1 MGFENVFIN
10 KPSQPKEEEN
20 KKNGK
25 LKTAAALGVA
35 AAILAP
41 NVADAANPAIERLKK
56 QRAEKVYT
64 EAGRSAEYKAAMEKK
79 AADSGI
85 LKPGE
90 KITFDRPS
98 NENPT
103 PVPGP
108 EKVAGPSPV
117 SLDEWSKILKK

>member
-1 MGFENVFIN
+1 MENAFN
-10 KPSQPKEEEN
+10 KPPQSTKKESEKE
-20 KKNGK
+20 KNGK

-41 NVADAANPAIERLKK
+41 NVADAANPAIERLKQ
-56 QRAEKVYT
+56 QRAEKVYAQ
-64 EAGRSAEYKAAMEKK
+64 AGRSVEYKAAMEKK

-90 KITFDRPS
+90 KITFDRVS
-98 NENPT
+98 GENPT
-103 PVPGP
+103 PVSGP

-117 SLDEWSKILKK
+117 SLEEWSKILKK